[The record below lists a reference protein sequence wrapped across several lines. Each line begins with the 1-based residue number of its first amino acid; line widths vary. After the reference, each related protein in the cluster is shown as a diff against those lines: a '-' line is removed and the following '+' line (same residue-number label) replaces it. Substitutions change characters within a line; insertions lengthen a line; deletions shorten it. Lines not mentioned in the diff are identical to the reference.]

1 MSPLSP
7 QAGAPARDTG
17 GSLPVALKVL
27 AMALGLRLVSSL
39 VGFLANVTFPHFTDQ
54 HFTVFKQ
61 PNAFWDTFARYD
73 AGWYYGI
80 AAHGYAYVEGGRNN
94 LAFFPL
100 YPLFMRWGGL
110 LLGGEQQHF
119 YIAGIIISWS
129 AFAAGLY
136 LLYLLARVHL
146 CHGAALRA
154 VVYAAIFPSAYFF
167 GRVYSESMFFAALV
181 GMTLALQRRQWSIA
195 ALVGAAMTATRVN
208 GITFIPALAWVA
220 WTAAGPETR
229 PRLKALAAVGGA
241 TAGFVLYCAYSY
253 ALSGDPLAWYYS
265 ILRWGYQ
272 PGGNPLSGL
281 WTVWQALLQRPY
293 EFLANGAMAPYDAFN
308 ACIATAALC
317 AVPFVWRRFG
327 AGYAAVVVLGLAL
340 PLSSGQSEGLGRYSS
355 VLFPLPL
362 LLGSLG
368 GEARHMVLMTGS
380 AMLYSLGL
388 ALFVNVHPLF

>member
-1 MSPLSP
+1 
-7 QAGAPARDTG
+7 
-17 GSLPVALKVL
+17 
-27 AMALGLRLVSSL
+27 MALGLRLVSSL
-39 VGFLANVTFPHFTDQ
+39 VGFLSNVTFPPFTDQ
-54 HFTVFKQ
+54 HFTVFRQ

-80 AAHGYAYVEGGRNN
+80 AAHGYDYVEGGRNN

-100 YPLFMRWGGL
+100 YPLLMRWGGR
-110 LLGGEQQHF
+110 LLGGQQQHF
-119 YIAGIIISWS
+119 YIAGIMISWL

-136 LLYLLARVHL
+136 LLYLLSRVHL
-146 CHGAALRA
+146 CHGGALRA

-167 GRVYSESMFFAALV
+167 GRVYSESVFFVALV
-181 GMTLALQRRQWSIA
+181 GMTLALQRKRWAIA

-220 WTAAGPETR
+220 WTAAGSETR
-229 PRLKALAAVGGA
+229 PRIKALAAVGGA
-241 TAGFVLYCAYSY
+241 TAGFALYCAYSY
-253 ALSGDPLAWYYS
+253 TISGDPFAWYFS

-272 PGGNPLSGL
+272 PGGNPLNGL
-281 WTVWQALLQRPY
+281 WAVWQALLRHPY

-327 AGYAAVVVLGLAL
+327 GGYAAVIVLGLAL

-362 LLGSLG
+362 LLGSLK